1 MIVIID
7 ISKTLKVEIKILE
20 KSRLAFS
27 SELPSFIKDGGV
39 MTPNWIWKNLATC
52 WKIKKMLD
60 AGHWNRMIWKFGD
73 VFFGMCCFWK
83 EVVLFLNKDIPKIPP
98 KEIGSFYHWIFL
110 YFLFAR
116 LDILSCSLWK
126 FSKSEFCTFP
136 KLWASLQTE
145 AWVWGP
151 TAKGC
156 SVILPCQARPW
167 WSWRVVMQGLRWC
180 YSRAFFGAVISLYVC
195 VVATGPHKLGDW
207 NAWTLQA
214 WRRVS
219 I

>member
-39 MTPNWIWKNLATC
+39 MTPNWIWKNLATR
-52 WKIKKMLD
+52 WKIEKTWVK
-60 AGHWNRMIWKFGD
+60 AIETGWFEIWWCFFGD
-73 VFFGMCCFWK
+73 VLLLETSTVVFFLTQTSQRFH
-83 EVVLFLNKDIPKIPP
+83 PKN
-98 KEIGSFYHWIFL
+98 IGSFYYWIFL

-145 AWVWGP
+145 AWVW
-151 TAKGC
+151 AK
-156 SVILPCQARPW
+156 Q
-167 WSWRVVMQGLRWC
+167 
-180 YSRAFFGAVISLYVC
+180 
-195 VVATGPHKLGDW
+195 
-207 NAWTLQA
+207 
-214 WRRVS
+214 RRVAQWS
-219 I
+219 YHAKLAPDGHEAALCRAYVDATRGPFFVRWFPFMFVWSQRGLTNLGIETLERFRPDKE